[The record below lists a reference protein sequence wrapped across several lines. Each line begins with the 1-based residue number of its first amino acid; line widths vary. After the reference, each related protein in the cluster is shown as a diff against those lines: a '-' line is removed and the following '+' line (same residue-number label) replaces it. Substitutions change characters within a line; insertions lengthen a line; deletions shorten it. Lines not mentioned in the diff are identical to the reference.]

1 MTEYRRLLRMDEEC
15 FNFLL
20 EALRP
25 DITYRDTNRRKA
37 VMPEQR
43 LSHFKH
49 YVATGK
55 LKKITAFAFGNE
67 FGNAFG
73 NAKHCKRTKNS
84 PNMFSRF
91 SV

>member
-25 DITYRDTNRRKA
+25 DITYQDTNRRKA
-37 VMPEQR
+37 VTPEQQ
-43 LSHFKH
+43 LSTFLH

-55 LKKITAFAFGNE
+55 LKKITNR
-67 FGNAFG
+67 NRV
-73 NAKHCKRTKNS
+73 H
-84 PNMFSRF
+84 
-91 SV
+91 VW